1 MDIQATKFELMQ
13 MLLNTQKEEVLAQVK
28 AILEDETD
36 FWETLSVEDQQAI
49 DEGIQQLERGDSI
62 SFEDAEREIKERF
75 NFND

>member
-1 MDIQATKFELMQ
+1 MDIQATKLELMQ
-13 MLLNTQKEEVLAQVK
+13 MLLNTQKEDVLAQVK

-49 DEGIQQLERGDSI
+49 DEGIQQLERGESI
-62 SFEDAEREIKERF
+62 SFEDAEKEIKERF

>member
-1 MDIQATKFELMQ
+1 MDIQATKLELMQ